1 MVMTDFSLNVV
12 GRNKESV
19 TICKMR
25 QNNWGFRRGFET
37 IDRNTTAVIA
47 LPPSIILLG
56 TREMNS
62 K

>member
-1 MVMTDFSLNVV
+1 MVMTDFCLNVV
-12 GRNKESV
+12 GRNKKSV
-19 TICKMR
+19 TFCKMR
-25 QNNWGFRRGFET
+25 QNSWGFRRGFET
-37 IDRNTTAVIA
+37 IDRNTTAVIG